1 MTEQDWKSYLNKYL
15 EYSKT
20 HDFKTSIEM
29 VAKEFNISFQEAYA
43 RIFPGKDA
51 K

>member
-1 MTEQDWKSYLNKYL
+1 MAEKEWKIYLEKYL

-20 HDFKTSIEM
+20 HDFKTYIEM
-29 VAKEFNISFQEAYA
+29 VAKEFNFSFEEAYA
-43 RIFPGKDA
+43 RIFPGKSA

>member
-1 MTEQDWKSYLNKYL
+1 MTEQEWKTYLDKYL
-15 EYSKT
+15 EYSKI

-29 VAKEFNISFQEAYA
+29 VAKEFNISFEEAYA
-43 RIFPGKDA
+43 RIFPGKGS